1 MATQEQLARQLQRE
15 FDARSE
21 AVRRLRERTRIAE
34 ERSYA
39 SSTVYGNA
47 FIKQGLGSLTDEIR
61 DRLQRISQGW
71 VSDKAQAVAPIKNC
85 DPAIL
90 ALITAKGVLDVLGV
104 MQNITEIEDL
114 VKLISKLPGLGPK
127 SAKRIVLKL
136 INNRDEIIKPMA
148 NTLAQV
154 YKNVT
159 RCNSCGSLKS
169 TNEGCVNCENVK
181 EKYNKICVVEDI
193 ADQWSIENSNIYKGY
208 YHILGGTLASAGHRK
223 EDLLI
228 NSLVERV
235 VKDKIEEVIL
245 ATSATVEGQ
254 TTAYYI
260 QDSLK
265 KTNAKITKLAQGLPV
280 GGEIESLDDG
290 TLFSAFK
297 NRSNLNSNS
306 E

>member
-1 MATQEQLARQLQRE
+1 
-15 FDARSE
+15 
-21 AVRRLRERTRIAE
+21 
-34 ERSYA
+34 
-39 SSTVYGNA
+39 
-47 FIKQGLGSLTDEIR
+47 
-61 DRLQRISQGW
+61 
-71 VSDKAQAVAPIKNC
+71 
-85 DPAIL
+85 
-90 ALITAKGVLDVLGV
+90 
-104 MQNITEIEDL
+104 MQNISEIEEL
-114 VKLISKLPGLGPK
+114 VRLIAKLPGLGPK

-136 INNRDEIIKPMA
+136 VNNRDELIKPMA
-148 NTLAQV
+148 NILAQV

-159 RCNSCGSLKS
+159 RCGLCGSLKS
-169 TNEGCVNCENVK
+169 NSSGCTNCEKVK
-181 EKYNKICVVEDI
+181 DKYNKICVVEDI

-208 YHILGGTLASAGHRK
+208 FHILGGTISSVGHRK

-228 NSLVERV
+228 SSLVERV
-235 VKDKIEEVIL
+235 IKDKIDEVIL

-265 KTNAKITKLAQGLPV
+265 HTNVKITKLAQGLPV

-306 E
+306 D

>member
-1 MATQEQLARQLQRE
+1 
-15 FDARSE
+15 
-21 AVRRLRERTRIAE
+21 
-34 ERSYA
+34 
-39 SSTVYGNA
+39 
-47 FIKQGLGSLTDEIR
+47 
-61 DRLQRISQGW
+61 
-71 VSDKAQAVAPIKNC
+71 
-85 DPAIL
+85 
-90 ALITAKGVLDVLGV
+90 
-104 MQNITEIEDL
+104 MQNISEIEEL
-114 VKLISKLPGLGPK
+114 IKLISKLPGLGPK

-136 INNRDEIIKPMA
+136 INNREELVKPMA
-148 NTLAQV
+148 SALAMV
-154 YKNVT
+154 YKNIS
-159 RCNSCGSLKS
+159 RCKICGLLKS
-169 TNEGCVNCENVK
+169 SSIECKYDNCK
-181 EKYNKICVVEDI
+181 IIGKKYDKICVVENI
-193 ADQWSIENSNIYKGY
+193 SDQWSIESSSIYQGY
-208 YHILGGTLASAGHRK
+208 FHILGGTISSVGQRK

-235 VKDKIEEVIL
+235 IKEKIEEVIL

-265 KTNAKITKLAQGLPV
+265 KTKVKITKLAQGLPV

>member
-1 MATQEQLARQLQRE
+1 M
-15 FDARSE
+15 
-21 AVRRLRERTRIAE
+21 
-34 ERSYA
+34 
-39 SSTVYGNA
+39 
-47 FIKQGLGSLTDEIR
+47 
-61 DRLQRISQGW
+61 
-71 VSDKAQAVAPIKNC
+71 
-85 DPAIL
+85 
-90 ALITAKGVLDVLGV
+90 
-104 MQNITEIEDL
+104 
-114 VKLISKLPGLGPK
+114 ISKLPGLGPK

-136 INNRDEIIKPMA
+136 MNNRDELIKPMA
-148 NTLAQV
+148 NSLVQV

-169 TNEGCVNCENVK
+169 NVSGCFNCEGNK
-181 EKYNKICVVEDI
+181 EKYNSICVVEDI
-193 ADQWSIENSNIYKGY
+193 ADQWSIENSNIYKGFF
-208 YHILGGTLASAGHRK
+208 HILGGTLTSVGQKK

-235 VKDKIEEVIL
+235 KNDSIQEVIL

-260 QDSLK
+260 QDCLK
-265 KTNAKITKLAQGLPV
+265 DSNVKITKLAQGLPV

-297 NRSNLNSNS
+297 NRSKLTFNS

>member
-1 MATQEQLARQLQRE
+1 MDLIYL
-15 FDARSE
+15 D
-21 AVRRLRERTRIAE
+21 L
-34 ERSYA
+34 
-39 SSTVYGNA
+39 N
-47 FIKQGLGSLTDEIR
+47 GLYKL
-61 DRLQRISQGW
+61 
-71 VSDKAQAVAPIKNC
+71 
-85 DPAIL
+85 
-90 ALITAKGVLDVLGV
+90 
-104 MQNITEIEDL
+104 MQNIKEIENL
-114 VKLISKLPGLGPK
+114 IKLISRLPGLGPK

-136 INNRDEIIKPMA
+136 INNRDELVKPMA
-148 NTLAQV
+148 NLLAQV

-169 TNEGCVNCENVK
+169 NSEGCNNCENVA

-193 ADQWSIENSNIYKGY
+193 ADQWSIENSNIYQGY
-208 YHILGGTLASAGHRK
+208 FHILGGTISSAGNRK

-235 VKDKIEEVIL
+235 KKDKINEVIL

-265 KTNAKITKLAQGLPV
+265 NTRAKVTKLAQGLPV

-297 NRSNLNSNS
+297 NRSNLNPNS
-306 E
+306 G

>member
-1 MATQEQLARQLQRE
+1 
-15 FDARSE
+15 
-21 AVRRLRERTRIAE
+21 
-34 ERSYA
+34 
-39 SSTVYGNA
+39 
-47 FIKQGLGSLTDEIR
+47 
-61 DRLQRISQGW
+61 
-71 VSDKAQAVAPIKNC
+71 
-85 DPAIL
+85 
-90 ALITAKGVLDVLGV
+90 
-104 MQNITEIEDL
+104 MQNIDEINEL
-114 VKLISKLPGLGPK
+114 IRLISRLPGLGPK

-136 INNRDEIIKPMA
+136 INNRDELVKPMA
-148 NTLAQV
+148 NNLAQV

-159 RCNSCGSLKS
+159 RCNFCGSLKS
-169 TNEGCVNCENVK
+169 NSVGCNNCENLR

-193 ADQWSIENSNIYKGY
+193 ADQWSIENSNIFKGY
-208 YHILGGTLASAGHRK
+208 YHILGGTLSSVGQRK

-235 VKDKIEEVIL
+235 NRDKIEEVIL

-265 KTNAKITKLAQGLPV
+265 NTNTKITKLAQGLPI

-297 NRSNLNSNS
+297 NRSKLNSNS
-306 E
+306 D